1 MLHHAT
7 GSCHLDAANSDL
19 CKLARRLCRN
29 TTNMAHYHFFKPAH
43 LRAGQGENIDEL
55 LIACA
60 KHLQAHDSAHLH
72 LLRANQVHKPLLLAQ
87 KAPGDVFHPWRQRG
101 TEQQRLHVL

>member
-1 MLHHAT
+1 MRQVIVTTMQPSVTCANLLAGCVAT
-7 GSCHLDAANSDL
+7 PQTWPIIIISNRPISA
-19 CKLARRLCRN
+19 
-29 TTNMAHYHFFKPAH
+29 
-43 LRAGQGENIDEL
+43 GENTDEL

-60 KHLQAHDSAHLH
+60 KHLHAYDSAHLH
-72 LLRANQVHKPLLLAQ
+72 LLRANQVHKPLLLAK